1 MELLLC
7 FTLFLIF
14 SGKATISSGTY
25 VNRIMYGNCAGIGYF
40 ADGMLLRK
48 INLVT
53 RKNKYCCCFF
63 GVGAAITFLL
73 TYYLFES
80 HSILWN
86 VGRNM
91 TVVFLVFLSLNI
103 PMIKIKNRFS
113 LWLRNA
119 SEWIYLTHLVFL
131 YLFDKYV
138 DLGNFEMTCL
148 IIFVEI
154 SLALFLYNSL
164 SEKRGI
170 FQILL

>member
-1 MELLLC
+1 
-7 FTLFLIF
+7 
-14 SGKATISSGTY
+14 
-25 VNRIMYGNCAGIGYF
+25 MYGNCAGIGYF
-40 ADGMLLRK
+40 ATGMLLRK
-48 INLVT
+48 INFKV
-53 RKNKYCCCFF
+53 KKIKYCHYFF
-63 GVGAAITFLL
+63 WTASTFLL
-73 TYYLFES
+73 TYYVVGS

-86 VGRNM
+86 IGRIVTVGCIA
-91 TVVFLVFLSLNI
+91 FLSLNI
-103 PMIKIKNRFS
+103 PMIKIKRKFS

-119 SEWIYLTHLVFL
+119 SEGIYLTHLVFL

-154 SLALFLYNSL
+154 SLALLLYNSI